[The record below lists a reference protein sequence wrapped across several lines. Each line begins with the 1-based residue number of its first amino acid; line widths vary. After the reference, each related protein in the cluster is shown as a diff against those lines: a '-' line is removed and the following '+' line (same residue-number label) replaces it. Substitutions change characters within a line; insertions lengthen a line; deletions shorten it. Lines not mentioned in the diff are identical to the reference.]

1 VAEHHPVSLYQDDR
15 LTRWLEN
22 VVYKLP
28 SGEVVGVSDDITP
41 RKKTEVA
48 LKESEEKY
56 RSLLNDAGD
65 AILSADEKGHLLE
78 ANRKAAELLGYT
90 VDEIVGSHISRMHPP
105 EEWERIWETFQGLIN
120 NKDKMAIATTI
131 LTKDGRKIPVDVNG
145 SIIEHKGQKIIQ
157 GIYRDITGIKMK
169 EDALLSARDEMER
182 RVLERTSELEKAN
195 KDLEEANVA
204 LRVLLNRQ
212 TEDNKKLEE
221 RLQVNIEEMVIPYLE
236 KLKQAGLNGR
246 YNDYLTLLEA
256 NLNDIVSPFIQ
267 NISAVYRNLTPTEI
281 RVAEMIKQGR
291 ASKDIAEV
299 MNASVGTINTHRNN
313 IRKKLNLRKQN
324 KNLRSYLLTLG

>member
-182 RVLERTSELEKAN
+182 RVLERTSELE
-195 KDLEEANVA
+195 EANVA